1 MVILDINAL
10 TFHLDKIHFALIN
23 YIMNIHFVNIITKS
37 IVSLTNK
44 LVYKIYKLIYK
55 IILIMSNYIELLTWE
70 FCASDELI
78 IALETLCMLEPTVT
92 IISSECTNN
101 RWTYIVGVF
110 NNAYLTKQMNLTF
123 RSYLKSLNIKYCKYI
138 SIGIYGFTKKCLQ
151 YNTQEILKKYIEL
164 FKKNEIKIISYNTIY
179 GTPLINKYTKTIGVP
194 GIVSLA
200 TLVNPAYDTMLIFH
214 VNNVEEAEKILAE
227 TYPIAN

>member
-1 MVILDINAL
+1 
-10 TFHLDKIHFALIN
+10 
-23 YIMNIHFVNIITKS
+23 
-37 IVSLTNK
+37 
-44 LVYKIYKLIYK
+44 
-55 IILIMSNYIELLTWE
+55 MSNYIELITWE

-78 IALETLCMLEPTVT
+78 IALETLCMLSPTVT
-92 IISSECTNN
+92 IISSECANN
-101 RWTYIVGVF
+101 KWTYIVGVF

-123 RSYLKSLNIKYCKYI
+123 KSNLQSLNVNYDKYI

-164 FKKNEIKIISYNTIY
+164 FQKNDIKIISYNTIY
-179 GTPLINKYTKTIGVP
+179 GTPLSKKYTKTIGVT
-194 GIVSLA
+194 GIVTLA

-214 VNNVEEAEKILAE
+214 VNKLEQAEKLLEE